1 MSNCTIKFTI
11 GGTKERE
18 FVFEGFDSIEDSSI
32 EQILSYIEEKVSN
45 SKEDRQNWENFIS
58 KLLSEDNSEINLQ
71 EVIDKGGQ
79 LVPNTSSEKL
89 FGKND
94 QLGDNVDVLLVRDIR
109 SLADKNLSFGTIL
122 KQNNGRRLFIVK
134 YKEEGLLHNY
144 LKIQE
149 QLKSYDPDEEEQ
161 AKNEAILKTV
171 NESKGTKN
179 FKDFKDLVIDFIQ
192 HKSKYSKSLVEVYKY
207 LSDFC
212 NNLLGYNQVTSFNND
227 QLNALFRVSSI
238 IKSFST
244 DKKFGQ
250 QRSIK
255 INDLYYVLKNIK
267 SDIFTLNKETLK
279 DLKTFKEYYSK
290 PLNQILNDNPELR
303 QQLDLTDNLVNKYK
317 NIPLYALIIQK
328 IIDSDPNFEYQIS
341 KITDNY
347 VNISQTFENFENK
360 FGFAF
365 DTIQQFVVE
374 DYFKDYGI
382 FRYNGK
388 YYVSKYVIN
397 EDISAVK
404 EFDSLDAAKAYINL
418 NSTKR
423 TIADDL
429 IIFKKLYNLNP
440 EEKLII
446 PSKHQ
451 NKIQRVPKLPEGI
464 TEFNLTTLEKNFIN
478 DKYSTVH
485 DFFNSFI
492 FKNWKGLNRG
502 DQLVNDMKT
511 VLTSPEKILIFMYLT
526 NEGQDNFKNVDNIRP
541 ALNRMMSLE
550 YQFVKPLNS
559 NNILKLDVVNKVDQV
574 QHISDFY
581 STSHALELLKY
592 KLGPKIN
599 INIMTS
605 DQIIK
610 ELKDTMPEIK
620 DIINSVKGFVHNDK
634 IYINSDNADLSD
646 MAHEYMHV
654 VLSIF
659 KANKD
664 YYQFLDKFREIVQ
677 NDPRVK
683 EIYNTLKSKD
693 ESNPYRNFSDYDI
706 LEETLARCFGE
717 HIKKGNIFTDD
728 SLVNEL
734 YVSDVKFKDILNSS
748 NLTLEEL
755 IKLLKVDSSNNNY
768 LENLF
773 PTKSRSYYIGRKVTR
788 FIEKEIRNENIKEVC
803 D

>member
-11 GGTKERE
+11 GGTKETE
-18 FVFEGFDSIEDSSI
+18 FVFDGFDSIEDSSI
-32 EQILSYIEEKVSN
+32 EQILSYMQEKVSN

-71 EVIDKGGQ
+71 EVIDKGEQ

-94 QLGDNVDVLLVRDIR
+94 QLGDNVDVLLVRDIT
-109 SLADKNLSFGTIL
+109 SLANKNLSFGTIL

-149 QLKSYDPDEEEQ
+149 QLKSYEPDEEEQ
-161 AKNEAILKTV
+161 TRNQAILEKV
-171 NESKGTKN
+171 NQTKGTKN
-179 FKDFKDLVIDFIQ
+179 FKDFKELVTHFIQ
-192 HKSKYSKSLVEVYKY
+192 NKSKYSKSLVEVYEY

-227 QLNALFRVSSI
+227 QLNTLFRVSSI
-238 IKSFST
+238 VKASDVTKKS
-244 DKKFGQ
+244 GQ
-250 QRSIK
+250 ERSIK
-255 INDLYYVLKNIK
+255 MTDLYYILKNIK
-267 SDIFTLNKETLK
+267 SDTFTLNDETLK
-279 DLKTFKEYYSK
+279 DIKTFKEYYSK
-290 PLNQILNDNPELR
+290 ILNQALNENPELK
-303 QQLDLTDNLVNKYK
+303 QQLNLDDNLINRYK
-317 NIPLYALIIQK
+317 NKPLYSLIIQK

-341 KITDNY
+341 KVTDNY
-347 VNISQTFENFENK
+347 VNISQTFKNFKDK

-365 DTIQQFVVE
+365 DTIQQFIVE

-388 YYVSKYVIN
+388 YYVSRYIIN
-397 EDISAVK
+397 EDILAVK
-404 EFDSLDAAKAYINL
+404 EFNNRAAAEAFINL

-429 IIFKKLYNLNP
+429 IIFKKLYNINP

-446 PSKHQ
+446 PSKHRD
-451 NKIQRVPKLPEGI
+451 KVQRVPKLPEGL
-464 TEFNLTTLEKNFIN
+464 TEFNLTTLEKNFLDN
-478 DKYSTVH
+478 KYSTIH

-502 DQLVNDMKT
+502 DQLIDDMKA
-511 VLTSPEKILIFMYLT
+511 VLISPEKILIFMYLT
-526 NEGQDNFKNVDNIRP
+526 NEGKDEVKDAENIRP

-550 YQFVKPLNS
+550 YQFVRPVNANS
-559 NNILKLDVVNKVDQV
+559 LIKLDTVNKVDQV

-581 STSHALELLKY
+581 STPHALELLKY
-592 KLGPKIN
+592 KLGPKID
-599 INIMTS
+599 INIMTGN
-605 DQIIK
+605 QIVEK
-610 ELKDTMPEIK
+610 LKDTIPEIE

-646 MAHEYMHV
+646 MAHEYMHI

-664 YYQFLDKFREIVQ
+664 YYQFLDKFREVVES
-677 NDPRVK
+677 DPRVK
-683 EIYNTLKSKD
+683 EIYDTLKSQD
-693 ESNPYRNFSDYDI
+693 ESNPYRNLSDYDI

-717 HIKKGNIFTDD
+717 HIKKGNIFTND

-755 IKLLKVDSSNNNY
+755 IKLLKVDSSNNKY

-773 PTKSRSYYIGRKVTR
+773 PTKSRSYYIGRKVTK
-788 FIEKEIRNENIKEVC
+788 FIEQEISKDNIKEVC
-803 D
+803 K